1 MELPITKILKIKYR
15 SIIKYLFLKG
25 LKAKEIYED
34 MVKVIG
40 KECPSYATIKNWV
53 RNFKNGKFD
62 IDDDSRSGRPIFAT
76 SPEMIDKVHDMI
88 LQDRRISIKMIE
100 QSLKI
105 SQERILHIIHK
116 ELEMRKLSAKWVP
129 KCLNSDQ
136 KRKRVETSK
145 KILAHFDENHD
156 FSHRLLTVDETWLY
170 HYDPETKQQSME
182 WRKSTEPRPKK
193 FKTQRSS
200 RKVLTTV
207 F

>member
-105 SQERILHIIHK
+105 SQKRILHIK
-116 ELEMRKLSAKWVP
+116 
-129 KCLNSDQ
+129 N
-136 KRKRVETSK
+136 
-145 KILAHFDENHD
+145 
-156 FSHRLLTVDETWLY
+156 
-170 HYDPETKQQSME
+170 
-182 WRKSTEPRPKK
+182 
-193 FKTQRSS
+193 
-200 RKVLTTV
+200 
-207 F
+207 